1 MLFLL
6 LKWRTSMYENILEYF
21 PQNIKQIFKNTLN
34 QSNLEEIRL
43 RCGKPIILK
52 YSDKEVIL
60 DYLLTNF
67 DIQYIFERICENSIY
82 TYQNQI
88 CNRFYNY

>member
-1 MLFLL
+1 
-6 LKWRTSMYENILEYF
+6 MYENILKYF
-21 PQNIKQIFKNTLN
+21 PQKIQETIKNNLN
-34 QSNLEEIRL
+34 KDYLEEIRL

-52 YSDKEVIL
+52 YATKEIII
-60 DYLLTNF
+60 DYKLTRF
-67 DIQYIFERICENSIY
+67 DIDYIVERICENSIY

>member
-1 MLFLL
+1 
-6 LKWRTSMYENILEYF
+6 MYENILEYF

-88 CNRFYNY
+88 CNRFYNYYRRT